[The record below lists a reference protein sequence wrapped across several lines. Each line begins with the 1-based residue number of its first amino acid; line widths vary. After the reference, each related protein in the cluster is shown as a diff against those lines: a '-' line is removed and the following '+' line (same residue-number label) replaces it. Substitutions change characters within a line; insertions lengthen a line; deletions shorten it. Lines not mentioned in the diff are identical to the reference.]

1 MGKRIKDLSRAET
14 DGYLAVDNATNGT
27 GKMNTSVIFNNFAP
41 AFDPT
46 RTSENPYL
54 ENELVMFEGKLYKF
68 LNSHYGAWD
77 NADAVQTS
85 EKKEVGRIN
94 VSWTRGYRLNRSA
107 AVAAAGYEYS
117 DYIPIPETGLFV
129 SSYLFK
135 YSNICFYD
143 AAKNYIGFHGN
154 ESNINV
160 LYEETCYRTDFDGA
174 AYIRVSNYYTS
185 NKNRGV
191 WLSFNKLAQGLAA
204 NFDTAKN
211 YSAGDLVEY
220 EGGLFRFDSDHSA
233 GAWVGTDANKTLL
246 GDEFNRIDIKWNKGY
261 CLNSAGV
268 IVGGGSEPYEFSDY
282 IPKTGGGFY
291 IHTYLFNNTSVVLYD
306 KNKSKLQVITGT
318 TSQNELVE
326 LVIKPEDYPALEYI
340 RVTNYTGNKRRFVK
354 SLLGESEMP
363 FLAIN
368 SFAEFDSTKNYAAGK
383 QVLYRNGLYRFKV
396 DHSFGAW
403 NDLDVVPTTLEKE
416 LKRLDVKWTQQAYI
430 TNAGV
435 VVEHSDYEY
444 SDYIAIPVSGVHV
457 TTKLFTNTNI
467 SIYDKDK
474 HFIHY
479 IAGTT
484 PSSQDVD
491 VTITRETYSG
501 AAYIRIDNPK
511 SNKSRGAWAANEFLD
526 VESMGQQEYCRYNG
540 KEAATFRKGV
550 AIGDSLTSG
559 TFNYDYEAAHE
570 INVFTDARYSWP
582 AYYQKMHGVEM
593 TNKGHGGTTP
603 ESWYA
608 SHSSDDLSGH
618 DFAIIALGVNCAFH
632 DHGGWT
638 SDSDQALKDIITK
651 LENENEG
658 IKIFVC
664 TIFAST
670 SYSSTTMSAISEGI
684 RTSVAEIQ
692 QTDNDVYLLDHAAY
706 GTTAKTEYWHGHA
719 TATGYER
726 LAEDLFNYVSY
737 IMSQNMDDFKFVQFI
752 GTNYEP

>member
-1 MGKRIKDLSRAET
+1 
-14 DGYLAVDNATNGT
+14 V
-27 GKMNTSVIFNNFAP
+27 AP

-54 ENELVMFEGKLYKF
+54 ENELVIFQGKLYKF

-94 VSWTRGYRLNRSA
+94 VNWTRGYRLAGNSV
-107 AVAAAGYEYS
+107 VATAGYEYS

-135 YSNICFYD
+135 SSNICFYD
-143 AAKNYIGFHGN
+143 AAKNYIGYHGN

-160 LYEETCYRTDFDGA
+160 LYEETCYRTDFAGA
-174 AYIRVSNYYTS
+174 AYIRVSNYYTT

-191 WLSFNKLAQGLAA
+191 WQSFNKLAQGLAA
-204 NFDTAKN
+204 NFDTTKN

-220 EGGLFRFDSDHSA
+220 EGGLFRFSSDHSA
-233 GAWVGTDANKTLL
+233 GDWTGTDADRTFI
-246 GDEFNRIDIKWNKGY
+246 GDEFNRIDAKWTRGY
-261 CLNSAGV
+261 YLNPAGI
-268 IVGGGSEPYEFSDY
+268 IVGGGSYEFSDY
-282 IPKTGGGFY
+282 IPKTEGGFY

-306 KNKSKLQVITGT
+306 KYKNKLQVITGT

-326 LVIKPEDYPALEYI
+326 LVIKPEDYPTLEYI

-354 SLLGESEMP
+354 SLIGESRTP
-363 FLAIN
+363 FFADN
-368 SFAEFDSTKNYAAGK
+368 SFDEFDATKNYSAGK
-383 QVLYRNGLYRFKV
+383 QILYRNGLYRFKV
-396 DHSFGAW
+396 DHSAGAW
-403 NDLDVVPTTLEKE
+403 DMLEVTPTTLEKE
-416 LKRLDVKWTQQAYI
+416 FNRLDVKWTQQAFI
-430 TNAGV
+430 TNIGAIV
-435 VVEHSDYEY
+435 SNSSYEY
-444 SDYIAIPVSGVHV
+444 SDYIAIPVGGLHVH
-457 TTKLFTNTNI
+457 TQLFTNTNI

-484 PSSQDVD
+484 PSNQDVD

-501 AAYIRIDNPK
+501 AAYIRIDNLK
-511 SNKSRGAWAANEFLD
+511 SNASRGAWAVNEFLD
-526 VESMGQQEYCRYNG
+526 VESHSQHEYCNYDG
-540 KEAATFRKGV
+540 KEATTFRKGV

-559 TFNYDYEAAHE
+559 TFNYNYPDGQLIHVME
-570 INVFTDARYSWP
+570 DARYSWP
-582 AYYQKMHGVEM
+582 TFFKKLSGVDM
-593 TNKGHGGTTP
+593 TNKGHGGATP

-670 SYSSTTMSAISEGI
+670 SYSSTTVTAISEGI
-684 RTSVAEIQ
+684 RTSVADIQ
-692 QTDNDVYLLDHAAY
+692 QTDNNVYLLDHAAY
-706 GTTAKTEYWHGHA
+706 GTTAKTKYWHGHA

-726 LAEDLFNYVSY
+726 IAEDLFNYVSY